1 MPPTVQ
7 PKTRRGG
14 RPRRDEVEGR
24 RLQLLDTAAEIFAR
38 QGYAGASIDHI
49 AVAAQVGKPT
59 IYARYGNKAGL
70 LKAVIEHV
78 LTHRLVPIDRPIAAQ
93 DAQGALTEQ
102 LANIIAASI
111 EPAFLDLFRLYLHE
125 GPRFPDLFEAFSPQE
140 HTHRLL
146 VDVMGRHDEFTSLRV
161 SRDEAA
167 QTMLAMAGMLVTMA
181 AAQPA
186 FRETLNPA
194 EEARRIVDVCLYG
207 LIHRAGPPR
216 LGKMP
221 IVSTV

>member
-1 MPPTVQ
+1 MPPPVQ
-7 PKTRRGG
+7 PNARRGG
-14 RPRRDEVEGR
+14 RPRREEIEGR
-24 RLQLLDTAAEIFAR
+24 RVHLLDTAAEIFAR

-49 AVAAQVGKPT
+49 AAAAQVGKPT
-59 IYARYGNKAGL
+59 IYTRYGSKAGL

-78 LTHRLVPIDRPIAAQ
+78 LTHRLVPIDRPIAAK

-146 VDVMGRHDEFTSLRV
+146 VDLMGRHAEFENLRV

-167 QTMLAMAGMLVTMA
+167 QTMLSMAGMLVTMA
-181 AAQPA
+181 AAQPG
-186 FRETLNPA
+186 FRETLDPGA
-194 EEARRIVDVCLYG
+194 EAARIVDVCLYG

>member
-1 MPPTVQ
+1 MAPTVQ
-7 PKTRRGG
+7 PQTKRSG
-14 RPRRDEVEGR
+14 RPRRDEIEGR
-24 RLQLLDTAAEIFAR
+24 RLHLLDTAADIFAR

-49 AVAAQVGKPT
+49 AAAAQVGKPT
-59 IYARYGNKAGL
+59 IYTRYGNKAGL

-78 LTHRLVPIDRPIAAQ
+78 LRHRLVPIDRPIAAQ

-102 LANIIAASI
+102 LSNIIAASI

-125 GPRFPDLFEAFSPQE
+125 GSRFPDLFDAFSPQE

-146 VDVMGRHDEFTSLRV
+146 VDVMARHADFASLRV
-161 SRDEAA
+161 TRDEAA

-181 AAQPA
+181 AAQPG
-186 FRETLNPA
+186 FRETLIPH

-207 LIHRAGPPR
+207 LIRRA
-216 LGKMP
+216 
-221 IVSTV
+221 